1 MFLAALPWTYW
12 MALPL
17 LVGSATMLVAFAL
30 VYLKKV
36 VEPHV
41 LRMDALA
48 VARTSASFTAAGAH
62 PAALPSGVGA
72 ERRGW

>member
-17 LVGSATMLVAFAL
+17 LAGWAVVLPGFAL

-41 LRMDALA
+41 LRLDALA
-48 VARTSASFTAAGAH
+48 AARSPAGTSA
-62 PAALPSGVGA
+62 LPTP
-72 ERRGW
+72 RNT